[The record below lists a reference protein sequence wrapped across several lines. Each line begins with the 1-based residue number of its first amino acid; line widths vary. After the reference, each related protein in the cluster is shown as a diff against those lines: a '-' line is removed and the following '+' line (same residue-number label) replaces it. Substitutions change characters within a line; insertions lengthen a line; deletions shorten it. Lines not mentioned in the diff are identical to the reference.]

1 MATRTSL
8 PFPRASWWFLALF
21 AAAVLAF
28 WPPYVSRV
36 TQVDEFW
43 IHLHTIGVV
52 AWMALLI
59 GQPLLIHRRKWPL
72 HRRLGALSYV
82 LVPYVAVTALLLAH
96 SRFKAMDPATFAV
109 AAPNLY
115 LPLIAL
121 LLFLLC
127 YALAVRHR
135 RDMAVHS
142 RFMVATALPL
152 IDPIMARFLY
162 FYTPVPDAGFVYP
175 LIGYGFTDLV
185 LVLLIWLDRGE
196 RRARW
201 VFPALLAIFVAAH
214 LGRFTLAESDAW
226 VDFATWFRS
235 LPLT

>member
-1 MATRTSL
+1 MATRTTL

-21 AAAVLAF
+21 AASVLAF
-28 WPPYVSRV
+28 WHPYVSRV
-36 TQVDEFW
+36 AQVGELW
-43 IHLHTIGVV
+43 VHLHTIGVV

-72 HRRLGALSYV
+72 HRTLGSLAYA

-96 SRFKAMDPATFAV
+96 SRFRALDPATFAI

-121 LLFLLC
+121 VLFLIC
-127 YALAVRHR
+127 FAQ
-135 RDMAVHS
+135 AVHS

-162 FYTPVPDAGFVYP
+162 FYTPVADIGFVYP
-175 LIGYGFTDLV
+175 LIGYGFTDLI
-185 LVLLIWLDRGE
+185 LLLLIWRDRGE

-201 VFPALLAIFVAAH
+201 VFPSLLALFVAAH
-214 LGRFTLAESDAW
+214 LGRFTLAETDAW
-226 VDFATWFRS
+226 FSFATWFRD